1 METTSEG
8 SSLVLMES
16 SYSKQSTGTMRRN
29 LMRVDE
35 NQANSNR
42 QMVSMFEETVRQF
55 EGVRA
60 PKVPIK
66 SRMTEGEW
74 QDSR

>member
-8 SSLVLMES
+8 SSLVQMES
-16 SYSKQSTGTMRRN
+16 SYSKRGTRTMRRN

-42 QMVSMFEETVRQF
+42 QRMSEYVRGNGQTIRGGESSQGSDKVSNDGR
-55 EGVRA
+55 
-60 PKVPIK
+60 
-66 SRMTEGEW
+66 RMAG
-74 QDSR
+74 

>member
-1 METTSEG
+1 MKSEQTAEDK
-8 SSLVLMES
+8 M
-16 SYSKQSTGTMRRN
+16 
-29 LMRVDE
+29 
-35 NQANSNR
+35 
-42 QMVSMFEETVRQF
+42 SMFEGTVRQF